1 MVIWMNYE
9 VRILNNMLPILV
21 DSSVWIAFINN
32 QGSRETALLAD
43 LMTEENTVCT
53 CPLIFQEV
61 LNGITNDRD
70 YERIKKNLETF
81 DLLYAEPFTA
91 AIEAT
96 NIYRLLKKNGVPMR
110 KSNACLIAYYALF
123 NNAYVLQ
130 QHRDFEHIAKY
141 FPLKLL

>member
-1 MVIWMNYE
+1 MQA
-9 VRILNNMLPILV
+9 LNDMLPILV
-21 DSSVWIAFINN
+21 DTSVWIAFLKN
-32 QGSRETALLAD
+32 QESRETALLAD

-61 LNGITNDRD
+61 LNSIPDDKD
-70 YERIKKNLETF
+70 YERIKKNLEAF

-91 AIEAT
+91 AIEAA
-96 NIYRLLKKNGVPMR
+96 NIYRVLRKNGVPMR

-123 NNAYVLQ
+123 NNAYVLHQ
-130 QHRDFEHIAKY
+130 DRDFEHIANY

>member
-1 MVIWMNYE
+1 
-9 VRILNNMLPILV
+9 MLPILV
-21 DSSVWIAFINN
+21 DSSVWIAFLNN
-32 QGSRETALLAD
+32 QESRETALLAD
-43 LMTEENTVCT
+43 LLTEENTICT

-61 LNGITNDRD
+61 LNGITGDMD

-91 AIEAT
+91 AIEAA
-96 NIYRLLKKNGVPMR
+96 NIYRLLRKNGVPMR
-110 KSNACLIAYYALF
+110 KSNDCLIAYYALF

-130 QHRDFEHIAKY
+130 QGRDFEHIANY

>member
-1 MVIWMNYE
+1 
-9 VRILNNMLPILV
+9 MLPILV

-32 QGSRETALLAD
+32 QESRETTLLTD
-43 LMTEENTVCT
+43 LLTEENTICT

-61 LNGITNDRD
+61 LDGIADNRD
-70 YERIKKNLETF
+70 FERIKKNLETF

-91 AIEAT
+91 AIEAA
-96 NIYRLLKKNGVPMR
+96 NIYRLLRKNGVPMR
-110 KSNACLIAYYALF
+110 KSNDCLIAYYAIF

-130 QHRDFEHIAKY
+130 KDGSFEQIAKY

>member
-1 MVIWMNYE
+1 MQA
-9 VRILNNMLPILV
+9 LNDTLPVLV
-21 DSSVWIAFINN
+21 DTSVWIAFLKN
-32 QGSRETALLAD
+32 QESRETALLAD

-53 CPLIFQEV
+53 SPLIFQEV
-61 LNGITNDRD
+61 LKGMSDDKD

-91 AIEAT
+91 AIEVA
-96 NIYRLLKKNGVPMR
+96 NIYRVLRKNGVPMR

-123 NNAYVLQ
+123 NNAYILQ
-130 QHRDFEHIAKY
+130 QDRDFEHIAKY

>member
-1 MVIWMNYE
+1 MQA
-9 VRILNNMLPILV
+9 LNDMLPVLV
-21 DSSVWIAFINN
+21 DTSVWIAFLKN
-32 QGSRETALLAD
+32 QESRETDLLAD

-61 LNGITNDRD
+61 LNSIPDDKD
-70 YERIKKNLETF
+70 YERIKKNLEAF

-91 AIEAT
+91 AIEAA
-96 NIYRLLKKNGVPMR
+96 NIYRVLRKNGVPMR

-123 NNAYVLQ
+123 NNAYILQ
-130 QHRDFEHIAKY
+130 QDRDFEHIAKY

>member
-1 MVIWMNYE
+1 MQA
-9 VRILNNMLPILV
+9 LNDMLPILV
-21 DSSVWIAFINN
+21 DTSVWIAFLNN
-32 QGSRETALLAD
+32 QESRETALLTD

-61 LNGITNDRD
+61 LNGIIDDKD
-70 YERIKKNLETF
+70 YERIKKNLEAF

-91 AIEAT
+91 AIEAA
-96 NIYRLLKKNGVPMR
+96 NIYRVLRKNGVPMR

-130 QHRDFEHIAKY
+130 QDRDFEHIAKY